1 MPSFSSPRSKALSA
15 ASPSK
20 TNCAIPIGKPTNAA
34 PVTPTSG
41 LHGLR
46 LELHFSMG
54 KGAYMKG
61 DDVVLTPLRSPLAPR
76 NVYRSAPD
84 DDEAIQQIRRMTK
97 QVKAVILLQTKMRVH
112 LLEGVRSRQTPN
124 IANLAPDE
132 PERMDTALA
141 NAIVVAAINEAV
153 RTVDDAEIVDICN
166 VVVARAV
173 ARALA
178 EVEPPSQKDVVQAAL
193 NEQFLALNDLNVRTG
208 HRTSSPAGR
217 RRHTCT
223 ADKIMMLVGCLQM
236 MLLFGIMTSIV
247 QSLMAD
253 GVAFK
258 KVLKPTDHQMM
269 HNLNAEILLADLHA
283 EMLIASAFAI
293 HM

>member
-1 MPSFSSPRSKALSA
+1 MPPTFSSPRSKALSA

-20 TNCAIPIGKPTNAA
+20 TNCAIPIGKPTDAA

-41 LHGLR
+41 IHGLR

-61 DDVVLTPLRSPLAPR
+61 DDMVLTPLRSPLAPR

-112 LLEGVRSRQTPN
+112 LLGGVRSRQTPN
-124 IANLAPDE
+124 ITNLAPDE
-132 PERMDTALA
+132 PERMDSALA
-141 NAIVVAAINEAV
+141 NAIVAAAINEAV

-193 NEQFLALNDLNVRTG
+193 NEQFLALNDLNVSSG
-208 HRTSSPAGR
+208 HRTGPAGR
-217 RRHTCT
+217 RRHTMT
-223 ADKIMMLVGCLQM
+223 NADKILML
-236 MLLFGIMTSIV
+236 LLFGIFMTFIV
-247 QSLMAD
+247 QPLMAD
-253 GVAFK
+253 GGAFK
-258 KVLKPTDHQMM
+258 KMLKPTDHQMM

-283 EMLIASAFAI
+283 EMLIASAFAF
-293 HM
+293 HLQ

>member
-1 MPSFSSPRSKALSA
+1 MPPTFSSPRSKALSA

-20 TNCAIPIGKPTNAA
+20 TNCAIPIGKPTDAA

-41 LHGLR
+41 IHGLR

-112 LLEGVRSRQTPN
+112 LLGGVRSRQTPN
-124 IANLAPDE
+124 ITNLAPDE
-132 PERMDTALA
+132 PERMDSALA

-153 RTVDDAEIVDICN
+153 RAVDDAEIVDICN

-178 EVEPPSQKDVVQAAL
+178 KVEPPSQKDVVQAAL

-208 HRTSSPAGR
+208 HRTGPAGR
-217 RRHTCT
+217 RRHTMT
-223 ADKIMMLVGCLQM
+223 NADKILML
-236 MLLFGIMTSIV
+236 LLFGIFVTFIV
-247 QSLMAD
+247 QPLMAD
-253 GVAFK
+253 SVAFK
-258 KVLKPTDHQMM
+258 KMLKPTDHQMM

-283 EMLIASAFAI
+283 EMLIASAFAF
-293 HM
+293 HLQ

>member
-1 MPSFSSPRSKALSA
+1 MPSFSSPRSKVLSA

-20 TNCAIPIGKPTNAA
+20 TNCAIPIGKPTDAA

-41 LHGLR
+41 IGLR

-61 DDVVLTPLRSPLAPR
+61 GDVVLTPLRSPLAPR

-97 QVKAVILLQTKMRVH
+97 QVKAVILLQWKMRVH
-112 LLEGVRSRQTPN
+112 LGRVRSRQTPN
-124 IANLAPDE
+124 IANLAPPDE
-132 PERMDTALA
+132 LERMDTALA
-141 NAIVVAAINEAV
+141 DAIVVAAINEAI

-166 VVVARAV
+166 VVAARAV

-178 EVEPPSQKDVVQAAL
+178 EIEPPSQKDVALSAL

>member
-1 MPSFSSPRSKALSA
+1 
-15 ASPSK
+15 
-20 TNCAIPIGKPTNAA
+20 
-34 PVTPTSG
+34 
-41 LHGLR
+41 
-46 LELHFSMG
+46 MG

-97 QVKAVILLQTKMRVH
+97 QVKAVILLQWKVRVH
-112 LLEGVRSRQTPN
+112 LGRVRSRQTPN
-124 IANLAPDE
+124 IANLAHPDE
-132 PERMDTALA
+132 LERMDTALA

-178 EVEPPSQKDVVQAAL
+178 EVEPPSQKAVVQAAL
-193 NEQFLALNDLNVRTG
+193 NEQVLALNDLNVSSG
-208 HRTSSPAGR
+208 HRTGPAGR
-217 RRHTCT
+217 RRHTMT
-223 ADKIMMLVGCLQM
+223 NADKILML
-236 MLLFGIMTSIV
+236 LLFGIFMTFIF
-247 QSLMAD
+247 QPLMAD

-258 KVLKPTDHQMM
+258 KMLKPTDHQMM

-283 EMLIASAFAI
+283 EMLIASAFAF
-293 HM
+293 HLQ

>member
-1 MPSFSSPRSKALSA
+1 MPTFSSPRSKALSA

-20 TNCAIPIGKPTNAA
+20 TNCAIQIGKPTDAV

-41 LHGLR
+41 IGLR

-112 LLEGVRSRQTPN
+112 LLGGVRSRQTPN
-124 IANLAPDE
+124 ITNLAPDE
-132 PERMDTALA
+132 PERMDSELA
-141 NAIVVAAINEAV
+141 NAIVAAAINEAV

-178 EVEPPSQKDVVQAAL
+178 EVESPSQKDVVQAAL

-208 HRTSSPAGR
+208 HRTGPAGR
-217 RRHTCT
+217 RRHTMT
-223 ADKIMMLVGCLQM
+223 NADKILML
-236 MLLFGIMTSIV
+236 LLFGIFMTFIV
-247 QSLMAD
+247 QPLMAD

-258 KVLKPTDHQMM
+258 KMLKPTDHQMM

-283 EMLIASAFAI
+283 EMLIASAFAF
-293 HM
+293 HLQ

>member
-1 MPSFSSPRSKALSA
+1 MPSFSSPRSKVLSA

-20 TNCAIPIGKPTNAA
+20 TNCAIPIGKPTDAA

-41 LHGLR
+41 IGLR

-61 DDVVLTPLRSPLAPR
+61 GDVVLTPLRSPLAPR

-112 LLEGVRSRQTPN
+112 LLGGVRSRQTPN
-124 IANLAPDE
+124 ITNLAPDE
-132 PERMDTALA
+132 PERMDSALA
-141 NAIVVAAINEAV
+141 NAIVAAAINEAV

-193 NEQFLALNDLNVRTG
+193 NEQFLALNDLNVSSG
-208 HRTSSPAGR
+208 HRTGPAGC

-236 MLLFGIMTSIV
+236 MLLFGIMTFIV

-283 EMLIASAFAI
+283 EMLIASAFAF
-293 HM
+293 HLQ